1 MSHAPYPPN
10 RMPPNAPPRLASH
23 PSHHPWRQFDEK
35 PTTVSSLSS
44 TLKMSPT
51 RGWLASTPRDSV
63 HPHHKSSSDKDE
75 RRGLLQQH
83 NILTHL
89 RKAMRNILRSS
100 EILPTT
106 SISHR
111 GNSPSSARPS
121 LTSLSSP
128 TLPALPSASTTR
140 FVLLCGL
147 WYASSALSSNTGKA
161 IMNQFRYPITLTFV
175 QFGFVAGYCLLFMS
189 PIIRF
194 SRLRRPTRAILKDT
208 LPMGCFQVGGHI
220 FSSIAISRIPVSTT
234 HTIKALSPL
243 FTVAAYALLFGV
255 RYSAKTYISL
265 FPLTVGVM
273 LACSFD
279 MSASNFIG
287 LLCAFGSAIVFVS
300 SNIFFKKIMPTGSSS
315 SHHKL
320 DKLNL
325 LFYSSSMAFLLM
337 VPIWV
342 FTDLPV
348 LMAMQTAEPGH
359 IKHPTHEPAS
369 THSVTYYTFL
379 NGIVHFAQNIIAFII
394 LASVSPVTYSIA
406 SLFKRVAVICIALV
420 WFNQHVHPLQG
431 AGIALTFL
439 GLWMYNNAKGDIA
452 RGETRRRGVEAV
464 REGALPSTRTEGQI
478 FDAAANSL
486 PLPAFERPLA
496 ELTLA
501 VSSARVP
508 ETLASPVRSK
518 LHIPPLHIKIT
529 APTPQKGTL
538 LSPPY
543 PSPPASLDS
552 PPLTAALTVMPTR
565 A

>member
-1 MSHAPYPPN
+1 
-10 RMPPNAPPRLASH
+10 
-23 PSHHPWRQFDEK
+23 
-35 PTTVSSLSS
+35 
-44 TLKMSPT
+44 
-51 RGWLASTPRDSV
+51 
-63 HPHHKSSSDKDE
+63 
-75 RRGLLQQH
+75 
-83 NILTHL
+83 
-89 RKAMRNILRSS
+89 MRNILRSS
-100 EILPTT
+100 EILPTST

-111 GNSPSSARPS
+111 GNGLSSARLSP
-121 LTSLSSP
+121 TSLSSP
-128 TLPALPSASTTR
+128 SLPALPSASTAR

-161 IMNQFRYPITLTFV
+161 IMNQFRYPVTLTFV
-175 QFGFVAGYCLLFMS
+175 QFGFVAVYCLLLMS
-189 PIIRF
+189 PFIRF
-194 SRLRRPTRAILKDT
+194 SRLRRPTRAILRDT

-220 FSSIAISRIPVSTT
+220 FSSMAISRIPVSTT

-279 MSASNFIG
+279 MSASNFVG

-300 SNIFFKKIMPTGSSS
+300 SNIFFKKIMPTGSSA

-348 LMAMQTAEPGH
+348 FVAMQTAEPGH
-359 IKHPTHEPAS
+359 VKHPAHEHAS
-369 THSVTYYTFL
+369 THSVAYYTFL

-420 WFNQHVHPLQG
+420 WFNQHVHPFQG
-431 AGIALTFL
+431 VGIGLTFL

-452 RGETRRRGVEAV
+452 RGETRRRGVEAI

-478 FDAAANSL
+478 FDAAANGL
-486 PLPAFERPLA
+486 PPPAYERPPV
-496 ELTLA
+496 ELSSA
-501 VSSARVP
+501 ISSARAP

-518 LHIPPLHIKIT
+518 LHVPPLHIEIT
-529 APTPQKGTL
+529 APTPQKGIVS
-538 LSPPY
+538 SPPY